1 MLNVLLI
8 VEGSEEKTFFEIV
21 KEHGIK
27 NDVINLTIVNA
38 EGAMK
43 IPALFQDALS
53 NDRYD
58 AVYCVYDVDR
68 RPHVNDSAF
77 CTVKKKLKDVLAQ
90 FNLFKLSAF
99 AQIQISFFY
108 TC

>member
-43 IPALFQDALS
+43 IPALF
-53 NDRYD
+53 
-58 AVYCVYDVDR
+58 
-68 RPHVNDSAF
+68 
-77 CTVKKKLKDVLAQ
+77 
-90 FNLFKLSAF
+90 
-99 AQIQISFFY
+99 
-108 TC
+108 